1 MQPITN
7 IDTFLQRFNNFKDAE
22 FRSIDIG
29 SATTM
34 SVVFA
39 TQDEARSFDWITVTL
54 EFNEISDAKLLD
66 DSKLSLVDMQ
76 DGISLIT
83 DNKRVGFA
91 LGRYNTI
98 TSIKD
103 SVCYIKSNSI
113 KYSEGS
119 F

>member
-7 IDTFLQRFNNFKDAE
+7 IDSFLKRFNNFIDAE
-22 FRSIDIG
+22 FRSIEVL

-34 SVVFA
+34 RVVFA
-39 TQDEARSFDWITVTL
+39 TQDEARGFDWITVTL
-54 EFNEISDAKLLD
+54 EFSEINDAKLLD

-83 DNKRVGFA
+83 EDKTVGFA
-91 LGRYNTI
+91 LGKYNTI

-103 SVCYIKSNSI
+103 SICYITSNSI

>member
-22 FRSIDIG
+22 FRSIDVS

-34 SVVFA
+34 NVVFA
-39 TQDEARSFDWITVTL
+39 TQDEARGFDWITITL
-54 EFNEISDAKLLD
+54 EFNEINDAKLLN
-66 DSKLSLVDMQ
+66 DSKLSLVDME

-83 DNKRVGFA
+83 EDKTVGFA
-91 LGRYNTI
+91 LGKYNSI
-98 TSIKD
+98 TSLKD
-103 SVCYIKSNSI
+103 SVCYIVSSSV